1 MDKKT
6 LKSLQ
11 SLKLKKYRY
20 DHEKFLIEGKRLV
33 QAAVEHEYPINEIYC
48 TKAYLNKN
56 RGWAVLDAIPI
67 ENINI
72 LPENDLKKI
81 SSTVSPSGVCAVC
94 KIKPRELINFNQAKW
109 VYLDKIK
116 DPGNLGAIL
125 RSAAWFNLSNIAIS
139 PECVDVY
146 NPKVIRSAMGSQ
158 FALEIHRD
166 IELDTFQ
173 ETHTIIASSL
183 KGQKLEGFKFPD
195 RFVLVF
201 SNEAHGL
208 SQSRKNSVN
217 SFVNITK
224 SGSGESLN
232 VSNAASI
239 IMYATS
245 QFSLRGST

>member
-1 MDKKT
+1 
-6 LKSLQ
+6 
-11 SLKLKKYRY
+11 
-20 DHEKFLIEGKRLV
+20 
-33 QAAVEHEYPINEIYC
+33 
-48 TKAYLNKN
+48 
-56 RGWAVLDAIPI
+56 
-67 ENINI
+67 
-72 LPENDLKKI
+72 
-81 SSTVSPSGVCAVC
+81 
-94 KIKPRELINFNQAKW
+94 
-109 VYLDKIK
+109 
-116 DPGNLGAIL
+116 
-125 RSAAWFNLSNIAIS
+125 
-139 PECVDVY
+139 
-146 NPKVIRSAMGSQ
+146 MGSQ
-158 FALEIHRD
+158 FALKIHRD

-173 ETHTIIASSL
+173 KTHTIIASSL

-245 QFSLRGST
+245 LFSFKGSA

>member
-1 MDKKT
+1 MNKKN

-11 SLKLKKYRY
+11 SLKLRKYRY
-20 DHEKFLIEGKRLV
+20 DYKKFLIEGKRLV
-33 QAAVEHEYPINEIYC
+33 QAAVEHNYPIDEIYC
-48 TKAYLNKN
+48 TKAFLRKNKE
-56 RGWAVLDAIPI
+56 WAVLNII
-67 ENINI
+67 NTENINI
-72 LPENDLKKI
+72 LSETDLKKI
-81 SSTVSPSGVCAVC
+81 SNTISPSGISAVC
-94 KIKPRELINFNQAKW
+94 KIKINELINFNRSRW
-109 VYLDKIK
+109 IYLDEIK

-139 PECVDVY
+139 PKCVDIY

-158 FALEIHRD
+158 FALAIHQD
-166 IELDTFQ
+166 VELDTFK

-183 KGQKLEGFKFPD
+183 EGESLDGFKFPD

-208 SQSRKNSVN
+208 NESRKSSVN
-217 SFVNITK
+217 SFVNITR

-245 QFSLRGST
+245 QFFSTGTT